1 MKFNMKNA
9 ALIIFFVISLMGNN
23 YVFSD
28 VSQNKKNFIRG
39 NIADKTSAVLKASG
53 ADKPELSL
61 AAIDFAVTYK
71 SVLGDDKDLSALAV
85 AGILSLPSDYVEKA
99 DSEEKAKISEY
110 FMEIYNLYTDD
121 TVKIAV
127 LDRLSKLNISN
138 AELSAMLNDYIKSS
152 AALSKTALTKSVIT
166 TLGAI
171 GNKESFNILLGC
183 SFSPDWK
190 NFTDELNNALTLL
203 AEKSLPELIA
213 KIQSG
218 NIQECR
224 KIFDLTVKNDKNSQ
238 IYKAEIA
245 ENILSRAIYIAEN
258 SNSVDKT
265 LVDLQLDSFNVLVER
280 KWTRGANTAMT
291 FFEIAKKEYA
301 TKILD
306 GEGFISVV
314 KGMADVAPI
323 QSAAVLSAYLQ
334 KLSQDMEKA
343 KNVSTEPVVL
353 AIINTLGAIGD
364 KSAFD
369 PLLAVINNYNYSENV
384 VAAARNALAKLK
396 W

>member
-99 DSEEKAKISEY
+99 DSEKKAKISEY

-152 AALSKTALTKSVIT
+152 AALSKTALTKSVII

-171 GNKESFNILLGC
+171 GNKES
-183 SFSPDWK
+183 
-190 NFTDELNNALTLL
+190 FTDELNNALTLL

-224 KIFDLTVKNDKNSQ
+224 KIFDLTLKNDKNSQ

-369 PLLAVINNYNYSENV
+369 PLLAVINNYNYSETV

>member
-1 MKFNMKNA
+1 MNFNMKNKA
-9 ALIIFFVISLMGNN
+9 PIVFFIFVFICN
-23 YVFSD
+23 YYSFSD

-39 NIADKTSAVLKASG
+39 NISDKTSAVLKASG
-53 ADKPELSL
+53 TDKPELAI

-71 SVLGDDKDLSALAV
+71 SVLGEDKDLSALAV
-85 AGILSLPSDYVEKA
+85 AGILSLPSDYVEKS
-99 DSEEKAKISEY
+99 DSAEREKISEY
-110 FMEIYNLYTDD
+110 FMKIYNLYNDD

-138 AELSAMLNDYIKSS
+138 TELAAMLNDYIKSS
-152 AALSKTALTKSVIT
+152 AALSKTALTKSVIA

-171 GNKESFNILLGC
+171 GDKDSFNILL
-183 SFSPDWK
+183 SYSSSSDWK
-190 NFTDELNNALTLL
+190 NFSDELNSALAAL
-203 AEKSLPELIA
+203 AERSLSDVIA
-213 KIQSG
+213 KIRSG

-224 KIFDLTVKNDKNSQ
+224 KIFDLTVKNDKNSR

-258 SNSVDKT
+258 TASADKS
-265 LVDLQLDSFNVLVER
+265 LADLQLDAFNVLAER

-291 FFEIAKKEYA
+291 FFETAKREYES
-301 TKILD
+301 KLLD
-306 GEGFISVV
+306 DAGFISVV
-314 KGMADVAPI
+314 KGMSEVAPI
-323 QSAAVLSAYLQ
+323 QSASVLSAYLQ
-334 KLSQDMEKA
+334 KMSQDMEKA
-343 KNVSTEPVVL
+343 KNISTEPVVL